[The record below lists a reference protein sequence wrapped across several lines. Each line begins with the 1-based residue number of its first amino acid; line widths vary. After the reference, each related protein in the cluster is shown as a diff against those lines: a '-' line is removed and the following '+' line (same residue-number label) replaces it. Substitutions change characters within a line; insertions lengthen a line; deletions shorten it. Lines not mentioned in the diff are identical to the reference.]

1 MVHARVSFS
10 AYTHFSTG
18 FAHRARTSFC
28 GGLPA
33 VGEWRKRV
41 CKDDDSMNEF
51 PRTIV
56 GGVSLP
62 RLIVGTNWFL
72 GYSHTS
78 LAKDKF
84 IKDYQDRARIAA
96 VLTVFLARG
105 IDAVMASLSP
115 LLEEAIQDAEAKT
128 GRQMIRILT
137 PSFNVTD
144 EGPEQDDPERVLD
157 RTKALNATFCLP
169 HQCVTDAL
177 IDRMQHKIRDIDRYT
192 QLIREREMIPGL
204 STHMPEA
211 IVYADQTGADVET
224 YIQLYNAAGFLM
236 QIEADWV
243 LRIIQNARRP
253 VMTIKPL
260 AAGKLLPVVGLAFV
274 WNTIR
279 AQDMVTIG
287 TTTPDEARE
296 VIDISLEL
304 LDRRAVSTPLQQ
316 TRSKTSLA

>member
-1 MVHARVSFS
+1 
-10 AYTHFSTG
+10 
-18 FAHRARTSFC
+18 
-28 GGLPA
+28 
-33 VGEWRKRV
+33 
-41 CKDDDSMNEF
+41 MNEF

-62 RLIVGTNWFL
+62 RLIAGTNWFL

-84 IKDYQDRARIAA
+84 IRDYQDRARIAA
-96 VLTVFLARG
+96 VLAVFLERG
-105 IDAVMASLSP
+105 VDAVMAPLSP

-144 EGPEQDDPERVLD
+144 DGPEQDDPERVLD

-192 QLIREREMIPGL
+192 RLIRERGMIPGL

-211 IVYADQTGADVET
+211 VVYADQTGADVET

-243 LRIIQNARRP
+243 MRIIQNAHKP

-279 AQDMVTIG
+279 EQDMITVG

-304 LDRRAVSTPLQQ
+304 LDRRAASTPLQR
-316 TRSKTSLA
+316 TRSKASLA